1 MELKEQK
8 FGIEI
13 EMTEEDLALLKEH
26 TVDFISFSVNHSNL
40 GCSPASKETSFLT
53 TPSNIL
59 ACGTV

>member
-26 TVDFISFSVNHSNL
+26 TVDFISFSYYSSRVASGDPKVNEKTA
-40 GCSPASKETSFLT
+40 G
-53 TPSNIL
+53 NIL
-59 ACGTV
+59 HFL

>member
-26 TVDFISFSVNHSNL
+26 TVDL
-40 GCSPASKETSFLT
+40 RLR
-53 TPSNIL
+53 
-59 ACGTV
+59 